1 MAAPPAALMTAKVA
15 MDRIEMQTQTRGK
28 ENRSVSPPKHF
39 TFIYNTLPICY
50 QIIIKEAV
58 INSLC
63 DLVVLFLTGLIHL
76 IHKYPL
82 SDKRDPHK

>member
-50 QIIIKEAV
+50 QIIIMKP
-58 INSLC
+58 N
-63 DLVVLFLTGLIHL
+63 
-76 IHKYPL
+76 
-82 SDKRDPHK
+82 RDSRPRTVQVQGTFPRKSAPSQKNQVEW